1 MAQLKKFCEKIILI
15 IITISLLL
23 TFCAMP
29 SSYAKLDL
37 EEGEFYYAGT
47 QKGQYTVSEGIFEW
61 LLSKIGEIAD
71 WLLGIITMGFR
82 MVFVGW
88 TALLEKL
95 LTWGLE
101 SVAGVS
107 NSGEII
113 ESNTDLTA
121 ITDSANNVTI
131 EAIVYNHVPALNAN
145 IFELEPGKEE
155 LKYSGT
161 GQVLKCSKC
170 TNEDGSKKSVE
181 ECCGEDGASC
191 CAECGGNCDG
201 CKAYKEALA
210 RYEDPDAS
218 EPIITQIKKTV
229 AMWYYILRTLAIAAM
244 LVVLIV
250 VGIKMATSTIASD
263 KAIYKNM
270 LMDWLIGMIILF
282 SMHYIMLF
290 VFYVNEELVSVIEDT
305 AHSITEVQMM
315 QLAHD
320 DSQEGTQYSNSEIE
334 LKVYEAVRTR
344 AYDAKLVNGLSG
356 MIMYMTLVYF
366 AFRYTLVYL
375 KRFFTIVVLTIMAPG
390 IGVGY
395 AMQKVLTGKQE
406 AFKNWLSEFV
416 LNVIIQTAHA
426 LIYAIFISQALVL
439 SLESIPGII
448 VALILMN
455 YTLKADA
462 LFRKIFRLST
472 GGLVDD
478 TNNAME
484 AFKDTAQSVMIGGK
498 AAASTLTNTPYATG
512 VKGIAKAAV
521 AAPFIGGLAIK
532 KGTSA
537 IRNRTNRNTETAS
550 SDEEREQTDSSEDT
564 ETSEENN
571 NTKKSKKNEN
581 GSKNS
586 SDKKAQ
592 KLTAG
597 SISGKSDKEL
607 LQTGKK
613 TLEKNVED
621 AKTALEKAKTPEEE
635 KKATTNYEMAKAD
648 MARYLALT
656 TPTNLDIAKGHLE
669 RLLDVENNFVL
680 NKNLSFGQN
689 LKSLKRGV
697 FGTTYRD
704 NITGKKVND
713 GNGFYNQ
720 FRPTNLFGL
729 TKEDKALLKKQFGIA
744 AGTIT
749 GMGSMLLGM
758 GTIVANPKVGMALL
772 ASGVHLTNKGLGRPT
787 TINRYK
793 GKYTFSRFGIPAIKN
808 MSDIAIEKAR
818 KESDLYMINRLKQ
831 NHPKLYSKLKLNAV
845 TAGTLAAAIGTG
857 SLIVPAA
864 MLGAGM
870 STKKFIR
877 NTNIGQGLEDL
888 NDHYKKQQKEQ
899 EKQFKIDT
907 LHVMKAEAQ
916 ARMEFL
922 MEQENQE
929 VSESEDKYK
938 TDLYDALGYK
948 YDPTTGNLT
957 KKGNTSNEFKIK
969 EEFENALDAK
979 MKNNVVEDEIIE
991 DAIESKAL
999 TETDRKYIDK
1009 EIDNILVEMSNGKKL
1024 DLESKSTIND
1034 AMKEL
1039 SSRLAVAG
1047 IIEKNQDA
1055 EVVFKAGKDGIT
1067 KALKKKGEI
1076 ANAKIEVAQQALD
1089 GIKQTDQK
1097 LIQDAVATL
1106 KEQKKVTDYTQ
1117 LDTKEIISLFQTNK
1131 QMQSTRKIKPLT
1143 KEKQKEFSDKI
1154 SKYLSGMEIA
1164 KTVTHDSAYAKKK
1177 KAKHEVGNKTK
1188 RRKRK
1193 LDQIFEMSFDTDFD
1207 DPAENL
1213 INQVENIKDK
1223 GGYIT
1228 DTKGNVME
1236 ITSEES
1242 DRVLEVLFLRKELE
1256 ELNNVATE
1264 EIELSKGAY
1273 PFTKAKKAKSEAI
1286 IDYYNDELLVK
1297 KYARDNEAIY
1307 KDKNYAT
1314 NTKKYTKE
1322 QIEERKKIEEIE
1334 KGLDAKKLKMEKSKR
1349 AVSEFGPIVDL
1360 NDTRKM
1366 FAKYR

>member
-161 GQVLKCSKC
+161 GQLLKCSKC
-170 TNEDGSKKSVE
+170 KNEDGTKKTVV
-181 ECCGEDGASC
+181 ECCGEDGSSC

-210 RYEDPDAS
+210 RYEDPDAP

-263 KAIYKNM
+263 KAVYKNM
-270 LMDWLIGMIILF
+270 LVDWLIGMIILF

-532 KGTSA
+532 KGASA
-537 IRNRTNRNTETAS
+537 IRNRTNRNSQTNS
-550 SDEEREQTDSSEDT
+550 SENEEEQVDSSEDT
-564 ETSEENN
+564 TKTGDTSSK
-571 NTKKSKKNEN
+571 TKNKKDVNSPQNSK
-581 GSKNS
+581 G
-586 SDKKAQ
+586 KKAQ

-613 TLEKNVED
+613 TLEKSVED
-621 AKTALEKAKTPEEE
+621 AKIALENAKTPDEE
-635 KKATTNYEMAKAD
+635 KEATKNYEMAKAD

-656 TPTNLDIAKGHLE
+656 TPTNFDIAKGHVKQI
-669 RLLDVENNFVL
+669 LDIENNFIV
-680 NKNLSFGQN
+680 NKNMSFSQN
-689 LKSLKRGV
+689 IKSLKRGI

-704 NITGKKVND
+704 NITGKKIND

-729 TKEDKALLKKQFGIA
+729 TKKDKELLKKQFGIA

-758 GTIVANPKVGMALL
+758 GTIVANPKIGMGLL
-772 ASGVHLTNKGLGRPT
+772 ASGVHLTHRGLGRPT
-787 TINRYK
+787 TMNRYK
-793 GKYTFSRFGIPAIKN
+793 GKYTFSKFGIPAIKN
-808 MSDIAIEKAR
+808 MTNIAIEKAR

-845 TAGTLAAAIGTG
+845 TAGTLAAAISTG

-870 STKKFIR
+870 ATKRFIK
-877 NTNIGQGLEDL
+877 NTNIGQGLEELDYQ
-888 NDHYKKQQKEQ
+888 YKQQQKEQ
-899 EKQFKIDT
+899 EKKFKTESIGIIQT
-907 LHVMKAEAQ
+907 EAKASIEY
-916 ARMEFL
+916 ML
-922 MEQENQE
+922 ENN
-929 VSESEDKYK
+929 YK
-938 TDLYDALGYK
+938 DVTENADEHKEELFEKLGYK
-948 YDPTTGNLT
+948 YDVLTGNLT
-957 KKGNTSNEFKIK
+957 KKGNTSNAFKEK

-979 MKNNVVEDEIIE
+979 MENNIVEDDVIE
-991 DAIESKAL
+991 AFADSKKLSES
-999 TETDRKYIDK
+999 DMKYIDK
-1009 EIDNILVEMSNGKKL
+1009 EIDNILVDMSKGKKL
-1024 DLESKSTIND
+1024 DLEKKSTIND
-1034 AMKEL
+1034 AMKQL
-1039 SSRLAVAG
+1039 SARLTVAG
-1047 IIEKNQDA
+1047 IINKGEDA

-1067 KALKKKGEI
+1067 KALKKKGEL
-1076 ANAKIEVAQQALD
+1076 ANAKIEVANEALE
-1089 GIKQTDQK
+1089 GIKPTD
-1097 LIQDAVATL
+1097 LRYIQETIASL
-1106 KEQKKVTDYTQ
+1106 KEDKKISDYTK
-1117 LDTKEIISLFQTNK
+1117 LDAKEIISVFQATK
-1131 QMQSTRKIKPLT
+1131 QMQYTKKLQPLT
-1143 KEKQKEFSDKI
+1143 PKQEKEYTDKI
-1154 SKYLSGMEIA
+1154 NKFLSGMEIA
-1164 KTVTHDSAYAKKK
+1164 KTVTHDSAYNNKK
-1177 KAKHEVGNKTK
+1177 KAKHEVENKM
-1188 RRKRK
+1188 RRKKKK
-1193 LDQIFEMSFDTDFD
+1193 LYQILELTNDVSVD
-1207 DPAENL
+1207 DSTGEL
-1213 INQVENIKDK
+1213 IEQVENLKNTGGFISDK
-1223 GGYIT
+1223 
-1228 DTKGNVME
+1228 KGNLIE
-1236 ITSEES
+1236 ITSDES
-1242 DRVLEVLFLRKELE
+1242 NRVLEMLFLVKTLE
-1256 ELNNVATE
+1256 ESTEVAKE
-1264 EIELSKGAY
+1264 EIEYKSSAV
-1273 PFTKAKKAKSEAI
+1273 KKATRAKSNAA
-1286 IDYYNDELLVK
+1286 IDYYSDELKVKRYARENDE
-1297 KYARDNEAIY
+1297 IY
-1307 KDKNYAT
+1307 RDKNYSI
-1314 NTKKYTKE
+1314 NTHKYTHE
-1322 QIEERKKIEEIE
+1322 QIEERKEIEKIE
-1334 KGLDAKKLKMEKSKR
+1334 KGLASKKEKMERAER
-1349 AVSEFGPIVDL
+1349 AVKKANTKDVLKNG
-1360 NDTRKM
+1360 K
-1366 FAKYR
+1366 KYI